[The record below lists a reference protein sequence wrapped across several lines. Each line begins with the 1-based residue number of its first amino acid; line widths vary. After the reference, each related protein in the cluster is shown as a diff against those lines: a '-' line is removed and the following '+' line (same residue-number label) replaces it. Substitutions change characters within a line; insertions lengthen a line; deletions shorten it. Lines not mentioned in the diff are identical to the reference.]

1 MDFHDFLL
9 RYLYIPLA
17 AIAGAITA
25 LASSKTSKMT
35 RTDMLLTFTVGFS
48 FAIFVTPWIAT
59 SWFGIESTNVRAIAG
74 LTYVFGAGSNIL
86 LPVLIDHFKRVVGA
100 AGASGKDA

>member
-1 MDFHDFLL
+1 MDEYHSFML

-17 AIAGAITA
+17 ALAGAITS
-25 LASSKTSKMT
+25 LASSRTNTMT
-35 RTDMLLTFTVGFS
+35 KTDMFLTFTVGFS

-59 SWFGIESTNVRAIAG
+59 SWFGIENTNVRAIAG

-100 AGASGKDA
+100 GGKGTAE